1 MSKTIYT
8 HKHHKIPRHAGGSDD
23 PSNIVELTIEE
34 HALAH
39 KKLFFIYGRWQ
50 DEVAWKSLLG
60 EMKQA
65 ERVKR
70 LRLEGAKKGAI
81 MTAKNWP
88 KGTRG
93 QWNNGMRGKKHT
105 PETLKKISEASSGEN
120 NANFGGVLQTPEV
133 KKKMSVLKKGSKNN
147 QWGKHWYNNGIE
159 NVVCFEHEVP
169 EGYTRGRIN
178 GNKPL

>member
-1 MSKTIYT
+1 MPKTIYT
-8 HKHHKIPRHAGGSDD
+8 HKHHIIPRHAGGSDD
-23 PSNIVELTIEE
+23 PSNIVKLTIEE

-65 ERVKR
+65 ERVNT
-70 LRLEGAKKGAI
+70 LRVEGGKMGAKT
-81 MTAKNWP
+81 TAEKYP

-93 QWNNGMRGKKHT
+93 NWNNGMRGKTHS
-105 PETLKKISEASSGEN
+105 PETLEILSELMIGEN
-120 NANFGGVLQTPEV
+120 NPNFGGVCQTPEIR
-133 KKKMSVLKKGSKNN
+133 KKMSDKKKRSNNN